1 MWQRTV
7 TKNWRM
13 KDLNKNTSILQE
25 IVGTSQSY
33 VTKWCILCL
42 NKKLRITQ
50 QKDDNV
56 LSKQTEVVSADTNTN
71 ITLHVP
77 KLKTKKKPL

>member
-1 MWQRTV
+1 MWQSTISKNCRT
-7 TKNWRM
+7 
-13 KDLNKNTSILQE
+13 KDLNKKASILQE

-42 NKKLRITQ
+42 NKKLRIAQ

-56 LSKQTEVVSADTNTN
+56 LSKQRELVSADTNTN

>member
-1 MWQRTV
+1 MWEH
-7 TKNWRM
+7 
-13 KDLNKNTSILQE
+13 LNLMLQ
-25 IVGTSQSY
+25 SDAF
-33 VTKWCILCL
+33 CL